1 MNERMRQHARKFRHR
16 LCGLSVRCM
25 TVAALLALVA
35 TVTPWPTV
43 RPAHADHT
51 GMYVVCPD
59 PILEGNSGQMQVRW
73 RRHHSICA
81 TIFTYSGSYT
91 ADRDDYA
98 WFDGV
103 WMIGDDDSDS
113 LWVPITTKEDSKPER
128 DETFSIGYWDG
139 GIWHGC
145 VITIIDDD
153 SPEITDVEI
162 SSKPIEGDRL
172 PNGWTNKPNDWDT
185 YRASESIDVTVTFDG
200 PVEVD
205 GSPVI
210 SLFLGDGDN
219 NWRGARYHSG
229 SGTDHLTFR
238 YQVRPSD
245 RDTDGVSV
253 GSADVDD
260 NREPTHGFSGTI
272 RAKGTDAPAH
282 LIHDGLASSPD
293 HKVDG
298 RPYAKRVR
306 VTSTPPDGWSAYRA
320 NQIIEFS
327 MDFDIDVEVNGE
339 ITMGFYVGNGTDGW
353 RDATYVRG
361 SGTDTL
367 VFEYTVLPGD
377 TDIDGV
383 SIALGV
389 PEHAFGG
396 SGTITARGTDV
407 EAMPYY
413 VGTGPLADQRI
424 DTTVPSITSVG
435 IQSRPRDGTA
445 YRAGEVIEVAVTF
458 SEAVRIDGAPQVEL
472 DVGGEARQA
481 SLASSQ
487 ASSETV
493 VFRYTVAPG
502 DADSDGIGIGANS
515 LRLNG
520 GGFHDSAGN
529 AAGLSHAAV
538 AADDAQRVDTSPP
551 QG

>member
-1 MNERMRQHARKFRHR
+1 MNERMRQHARKFRRR

-185 YRASESIDVTVTFDG
+185 YRAGESIDVTVTFDG

-327 MDFDIDVEVNGE
+327 MNFDIDVEVNGE

-367 VFEYTVLPGD
+367 VFKYTVLPGD

-407 EAMPYY
+407 EAIPYY
-413 VGTGPLADQRI
+413 VGTGPPGRPADRYDRSVHHLGRHSVAPQGWDGVPGGRSHRSRRDVQRGRA
-424 DTTVPSITSVG
+424 DRWRAAGRAGSRRRGSAGVVG
-435 IQSRPRDGTA
+435 IRP
-445 YRAGEVIEVAVTF
+445 
-458 SEAVRIDGAPQVEL
+458 SVEQNRGL
-472 DVGGEARQA
+472 PLHGGGRRCGQRRHWHRRQQPA
-481 SLASSQ
+481 AQWRRLPRQ
-487 ASSETV
+487 
-493 VFRYTVAPG
+493 RRQRRRTVA
-502 DADSDGIGIGANS
+502 
-515 LRLNG
+515 RRRG
-520 GGFHDSAGN
+520 G
-529 AAGLSHAAV
+529 
-538 AADDAQRVDTSPP
+538 
-551 QG
+551 